1 MKKLLIIDEQKDFI
15 DGNTEITEMMNMII
29 VAIQDK
35 HD

>member
-29 VAIQDK
+29 VTIQDK